1 MAARYKQVHARK
13 DSGTKDGKHKKGGKH
28 KKDGKD
34 KKTRNI
40 AGHMAKQLMKLDANK
55 DGRLN
60 ADEVAPRLKSKFSD
74 VDTDGDGYLDGP
86 EIRRQIKKRIKQK
99 QRAESP
105 QEEGESN
112 ASVEAKQEGQEA

>member
-13 DSGTKDGKHKKGGKH
+13 DSGTKDGKHKK
-28 KKDGKD
+28 DGKD

-40 AGHMAKQLMKLDANK
+40 AGHIAKQLMKLDANK

-112 ASVEAKQEGQEA
+112 AIVETKQEGQEA